1 MSVVQPSNY
10 RYVHRV
16 VTGAMRLRSRTR
28 GLLAA
33 LLVCAGVLRAQSASE
48 YEIKAAFLYKFA
60 SFVQWPAALP
70 GAPPAAAHPMCI
82 GVLGAD
88 RFGSSLDQIVRG
100 KLVGG
105 RAFTVERWHLPD
117 QALHCEIVFIS
128 SSEQSRIGEILSIFR
143 NKPVLTVSE
152 VPGFCERGGLINLK
166 VVDSAVRFEINA
178 AAGERVGLRFS
189 SKLLS
194 LAMSV
199 PEAGQ

>member
-1 MSVVQPSNY
+1 
-10 RYVHRV
+10 
-16 VTGAMRLRSRTR
+16 MRLKPRTR
-28 GLLAA
+28 GLLPA
-33 LLVCAGVLRAQSASE
+33 LLLCAGLLRAQPVSE

-70 GAPPAAAHPMCI
+70 GAPPAAARPMCI

-105 RAFTVERWHLPD
+105 REFTVERLHSTD

-128 SSEQSRIGEILSIFR
+128 SSEQSRIGEILSILR
-143 NKPVLTVSE
+143 TKPVLTVSE
-152 VPGFCERGGLINLK
+152 VPGFCEKGGLINLK
-166 VVDSAVRFEINA
+166 VADSAVRFEINV
-178 AAGERVGLRFS
+178 AAGERAGLRFS

-194 LAMSV
+194 LAMIV
-199 PEAGQ
+199 TEASP